1 MKVLFLTVILFIS
14 QLLYS
19 QNNLSDT
26 ARKVPFDTNKI
37 KDQTLLSNSSEVFSY
52 DSLYIWNDKRT
63 LSEILDERQGFFI
76 FDLGLGERN
85 ALNYN
90 NWYADQTGV
99 YRDGIQINDNY
110 YQGFDIQNISVSEID
125 RIEEVSDVSS
135 FFYGIN
141 SMAKSVN
148 VITKDVFQPKPFTQ
162 LRFSQDRFGSLFADV
177 FFSQPVSRKGNVQIG
192 ITKHSIDGRYE
203 NSAFNIWRGR
213 GRVNLYLSPKIN
225 AKLNF
230 YLDNYT
236 RSLNEGLVYSS
247 DPNVLSDPEIAEVR
261 NTESNEDLENYFY
274 DLTMTGR
281 FFRNQ
286 NSLTKFKLYSNNSN
300 RQFIL
305 NNQTE
310 PYYSHSIQYGAEMT
324 QNFNIKQDKNLNMDV
339 LIGGNVYIN
348 LYRGKRTT
356 TFMDPFYSYQQNY
369 YSLKGK
375 YDLTYKGFYLTAL
388 IRNDNI
394 QDNNYLNFGAEAN
407 IKVYRNNDFLFE
419 LNGGLNHTSYYIQN
433 AAIANFSTPY
443 ITVNEF
449 SHDLY
454 EIGGKIIYKDFT
466 LEATGFKKS
475 YDQWEKESYGV
486 NSAISFISEYTD
498 LVVSYNYS
506 SIELFPVNYIKSDLA
521 FKDILFKGKLKLKT
535 GFDIKYYNIDYIT
548 FQDQLLYSSQYT
560 YISFPQTSQF
570 IADFYVGARIGRAN
584 INLTIA
590 NIFNSLVYNSYV
602 YPLDDRGGFLN
613 AISRFT
619 IVWDFIN

>member
-1 MKVLFLTVILFIS
+1 MF
-14 QLLYS
+14 
-19 QNNLSDT
+19 
-26 ARKVPFDTNKI
+26 
-37 KDQTLLSNSSEVFSY
+37 
-52 DSLYIWNDKRT
+52 
-63 LSEILDERQGFFI
+63 
-76 FDLGLGERN
+76 
-85 ALNYN
+85 
-90 NWYADQTGV
+90 
-99 YRDGIQINDNY
+99 
-110 YQGFDIQNISVSEID
+110 
-125 RIEEVSDVSS
+125 
-135 FFYGIN
+135 
-141 SMAKSVN
+141 
-148 VITKDVFQPKPFTQ
+148 
-162 LRFSQDRFGSLFADV
+162 

>member
-1 MKVLFLTVILFIS
+1 MKVLFSLVLLLIS
-14 QLLYS
+14 QYVFS
-19 QNNLSDT
+19 QDKLSDT
-26 ARKVPFDTNKI
+26 THKVPFDTNKI
-37 KDQTLLSNSSEVFSY
+37 KDQTLLSNTSDVFSY

-63 LSEILDERQGFFI
+63 LSEIMDERQGFFI
-76 FDLGLGERN
+76 FDMGLGERN

-90 NWYADQTGV
+90 NWYANQTGI

-177 FFSQPVSRKGNVQIG
+177 FFSQPFSRKGNVQVG
-192 ITKHSIDGRYE
+192 ITKHSIDGRYA

-236 RSLNEGLVYSS
+236 RGLNEGLVYNA
-247 DPNVLSDPEIAEVR
+247 DPNVLSDPEIAEVV
-261 NTESNEDLENYFY
+261 NSESNEDLENYFY

-281 FFRNQ
+281 FFKNQ
-286 NSLTKFKLYSNNSN
+286 NSLTKFKIYSNNSN
-300 RQFIL
+300 RQFIRV
-305 NNQTE
+305 NETIP
-310 PYYSHSIQYGAEMT
+310 PYYSHSIQYGGELI
-324 QNFNIKQDKNLNMDV
+324 QNFNIQHDKNLASDI
-339 LIGGNVYIN
+339 LFGGNIYLN
-348 LYRGKRTT
+348 LFRGYY
-356 TFMDPFYSYQQNY
+356 PVNNNYSYQQNY

-375 YDLTYKGFYLTAL
+375 YDLTYKGLFISGL

-394 QDNNYLNFGAEAN
+394 QNNNYLNWGAETKAL
-407 IKVYRNNDFLFE
+407 VYSNKDFLFE
-419 LNGGLNHTSYYIQN
+419 LNGGLNYTSYFIEN
-433 AAIANFSTPY
+433 AAKDIFFNPFTTINDFPH
-443 ITVNEF
+443 N
-449 SHDLY
+449 LY
-454 EIGGKIIYKDFT
+454 EIGGKIVYKDFT
-466 LEATGFKKS
+466 LEANGFKKS
-475 YDQWEKESYGV
+475 YDQWEEESYGV
-486 NSAISFISEYTD
+486 NSTISFISEYTD
-498 LVVSYNYS
+498 LVASYNYS
-506 SIELFPVNYIKSDLA
+506 NIGLFPVNYVKSDLA
-521 FKDILFKGKLKLKT
+521 FKDILFRGKLKLKT
-535 GFDIKYYNIDYIT
+535 GFNIKYYNINYIT
-548 FQDQLLYSSQYT
+548 YQQQLLYSSNFT
-560 YISFPQTSQF
+560 DNSFPQTSQF
-570 IADFYVGARIGRAN
+570 IADFYVGARIGKAN
-584 INLTIA
+584 INLTLA
-590 NIFNSLVYNSYV
+590 NIFNSLVYNTYV